1 MQKAKRSLLLFDLDG
16 TLTPARQSIIPE
28 MVKCLTKIKSKFDLA
43 IVGGS
48 DRKKQ
53 LEQLGEGNVHLFK
66 YIFSENGT
74 HSFNENGEFHKM
86 SISDFLGEEKMKKFV
101 NYTLRLLSETDG
113 KFILFKILYRSLK
126 NFVFKGFTK
135 EKIYENTKSKFP

>member
-66 YIFSENGT
+66 YIFSVFLSSACGT
-74 HSFNENGEFHKM
+74 T
-86 SISDFLGEEKMKKFV
+86 FLFQL
-101 NYTLRLLSETDG
+101 YCSSSSSTLCSSGT
-113 KFILFKILYRSLK
+113 
-126 NFVFKGFTK
+126 TK
-135 EKIYENTKSKFP
+135 CESRIPK